1 MSMPP
6 MPASLLALRRD
17 WYRTAARLHALVE
30 VLPEQEADWP
40 PAAAEVWRAGRER
53 QARLWAAVWAHPY
66 WAAAPARARVAERV
80 ALRTVGRTA

>member
-1 MSMPP
+1 

-17 WYRTAARLHALVE
+17 WYRTAARLRALAE
-30 VLPEQEADWP
+30 ALPEREADWP
-40 PAAAEVWRAGRER
+40 PWAVGVWRAGRER

-66 WAAAPARARVAERV
+66 WDAAPARVRVAERV